1 VLRVPPG
8 SLHVYHQ
15 YAVRL
20 VGGVPRER
28 VLEQLKQAGIAA
40 AVHYPS
46 PVHVQEAARGWGY
59 GPGDFPNA
67 ERLAR
72 EVVCLPVHPF
82 LGAADVERVAEATL
96 RAAEGR

>member
-1 VLRVPPG
+1 
-8 SLHVYHQ
+8 
-15 YAVRL
+15 
-20 VGGVPRER
+20 VPRER
-28 VLEQLKQAGIAA
+28 VLERLKQAGIAA

-82 LGAADVERVAEATL
+82 LGAADVERVAEAAL